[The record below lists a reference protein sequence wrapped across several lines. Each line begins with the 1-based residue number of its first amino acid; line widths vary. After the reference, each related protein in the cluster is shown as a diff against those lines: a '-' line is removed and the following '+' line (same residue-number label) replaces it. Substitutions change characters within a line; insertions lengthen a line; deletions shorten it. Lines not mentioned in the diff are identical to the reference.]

1 MFFVL
6 FNYFFVISGK
16 VRREILLRTK
26 ECVARRLVQWLIT
39 RLSLLAL
46 RLERFLAREEVLET
60 PWVKRVS
67 ERSARDL
74 VLVTIKLSKYWRPL
88 RAWNR
93 KNNDIL
99 PDPFNKDPLLGP
111 YIEGPLSGHSLRRS
125 SYFLKT
131 ALLSIFLSPGWVV
144 LHYFLF
150 LLWGEV
156 KLLLLL
162 IENLFLGQSY
172 PFYDLQ
178 RIIWL
183 KVSSKVA
190 QGIYELTRG
199 MTRGI
204 PTSIPS
210 FLEDLF
216 VRFHLPWFTIS
227 QAHI

>member
-1 MFFVL
+1 MRCSPSRAITYHQAL
-6 FNYFFVISGK
+6 IISAP
-16 VRREILLRTK
+16 
-26 ECVARRLVQWLIT
+26 ARAFPRPRGSFGNALSKASQWKICKG
-39 RLSLLAL
+39 
-46 RLERFLAREEVLET
+46 FG
-60 PWVKRVS
+60 
-67 ERSARDL
+67 
-74 VLVTIKLSKYWRPL
+74 LVTIKLSKY

-131 ALLSIFLSPGWVV
+131 ALLSIFVSPGWVV

-150 LLWGEV
+150 LLWGEA

-204 PTSIPS
+204 PSSIPS